1 MPLPALAPQVSI
13 GMPQE
18 LLRRRADIRGAERR
32 LAAQSYQIGLAM
44 NDLYP
49 QLTLG
54 GSIGY
59 TVETAE
65 GQDWDDMFTDDGFS
79 WSLLGSF
86 QWNVLNYGRLK
97 SNVRLQDALFQQFL
111 VDYQN
116 TLLQAQAEVENS
128 IVSYLNTQR
137 QAVDYR
143 LAARAALRASN
154 VSREQYK
161 DGLVDF
167 DTVIN
172 VLESLRS
179 QQDLLASTRGLVAT
193 NLVQVYRSLGGGWEL
208 RGSDAPDSRL
218 PQATRDQMLQRTR
231 YWEGKLPQ

>member
-1 MPLPALAPQVSI
+1 
-13 GMPQE
+13 
-18 LLRRRADIRGAERR
+18 
-32 LAAQSYQIGLAM
+32 
-44 NDLYP
+44 
-49 QLTLG
+49 
-54 GSIGY
+54 
-59 TVETAE
+59 
-65 GQDWDDMFTDDGFS
+65 MFTGDGFS

>member
-1 MPLPALAPQVSI
+1 M
-13 GMPQE
+13 
-18 LLRRRADIRGAERR
+18 
-32 LAAQSYQIGLAM
+32 
-44 NDLYP
+44 
-49 QLTLG
+49 
-54 GSIGY
+54 
-59 TVETAE
+59 
-65 GQDWDDMFTDDGFS
+65 
-79 WSLLGSF
+79 
-86 QWNVLNYGRLK
+86 
-97 SNVRLQDALFQQFL
+97 
-111 VDYQN
+111 
-116 TLLQAQAEVENS
+116 ENS

-179 QQDLLASTRGLVAT
+179 QQDLLASTRGLVTT